1 MPGPSVGP
9 SLPSLSFAGAALST
23 DRHDTLGSAALAWLV
38 FLADP
43 APPGEPPSVRLR
55 SKDAAPLLAAARLHG
70 VLPTVLRG
78 LNAAYPQFA
87 ELNGV
92 RAAGR
97 LVWSTAALSLA
108 LRHHG
113 RRIIAALQSAGIGA
127 AIVKGPAFADRIYP
141 DPALRPF
148 SDLDILVHPTDRAAV
163 RELMPGLGFHAP
175 GLRPLGEKDH
185 REDQWV
191 LAGQPAVLVEIQD
204 DLVHSPNLVT
214 RHRFGL
220 ADLLAA
226 GEGDPTAAAA
236 ILLTATVHGAIGH
249 QCDRLRFLVDIC
261 QAARNM
267 PATSDWKSVRS
278 LSDRCGIL
286 TGSAAA
292 LDLAAR
298 TFGGQAC
305 RLAADQLRAPSL
317 QRAFCRAVWTPATV
331 WHAQGPAR
339 RKGSWRRKLIREIV
353 KHGK

>member
-1 MPGPSVGP
+1 MPGPSAGP
-9 SLPSLSFAGAALST
+9 SFPGPSFAGAARST
-23 DRHDTLGSAALAWLV
+23 DRHDALGSAVLAWLV

-43 APPGEPPSVRLR
+43 APPGEPPSVRLG
-55 SKDAAPLLAAARLHG
+55 SEDAAPLLAAARLHG
-70 VLPTVLRG
+70 VLPAVLRG
-78 LNAAYPQFA
+78 LNAAYPEFA
-87 ELNGV
+87 GLNGV

-113 RRIIAALQSAGIGA
+113 RRIIGALQSAGIGA
-127 AIVKGPAFADRIYP
+127 AIVKGPAFADNIYP
-141 DPALRPF
+141 DATLRPF
-148 SDLDILVHPTDRAAV
+148 SDLDILVHPADRTAV

-175 GLRPLGEKDH
+175 GLRPLGKNDH
-185 REDQWV
+185 HEDQWV

-204 DLVHSPNLVT
+204 SLVHSPSLA
-214 RHRFGL
+214 RRRRFGL
-220 ADLLAA
+220 AEIVAA
-226 GEGDPTAAAA
+226 GDGDPAAPAA
-236 ILLTATVHGAIGH
+236 LLLTATVHGAIGH

-267 PATSDWKSVRS
+267 PVATDWRSVRS

-298 TFGGQAC
+298 TFGDQAC
-305 RLAADQLRAPSL
+305 WLAADHLRAPSIR
-317 QRAFCRAVWTPATV
+317 RALCRIVWTPATV

-339 RKGSWRRKLIREIV
+339 RRASWRRKLVREIL
-353 KHGK
+353 K